1 MMDYLNKWVK
11 NLKDKVIDL
20 RLEMAAKEE
29 PSDIKPE
36 VAAEEPQ
43 IDFAVQES
51 TETPTI
57 SSIESGQVNMDLSAE
72 RIWDLSEL
80 DSELA
85 ENVFMGG
92 DTEKSE
98 DTDSSDPVSSD
109 SNDMSLV
116 TEESS
121 SDPIN
126 GENSG
131 NIEIPNIQRVTVASE
146 QPVDNEETVAIHSV
160 EQDSGEQDDSQDGH
174 DNGADEEKGVDDD
187 LFSDAV
193 KVRPYVKKLLES
205 HGKIQA
211 RDLLEEMKSVATMM
225 KAQEE

>member
-20 RLEMAAKEE
+20 QLEMAAKEE

-174 DNGADEEKGVDDD
+174 DNGADEEEGVGDD

>member
-57 SSIESGQVNMDLSAE
+57 SSIESGQVNMDLSSE

-146 QPVDNEETVAIHSV
+146 QPADNEETVAIH
-160 EQDSGEQDDSQDGH
+160 
-174 DNGADEEKGVDDD
+174 
-187 LFSDAV
+187 
-193 KVRPYVKKLLES
+193 
-205 HGKIQA
+205 
-211 RDLLEEMKSVATMM
+211 
-225 KAQEE
+225 

>member
-1 MMDYLNKWVK
+1 MMDYLNRWVK
-11 NLKDKVIDL
+11 IFKDKVIDL

-29 PSDIKPE
+29 TSDVKPE

-43 IDFAVQES
+43 IDFTVQES

-57 SSIESGQVNMDLSAE
+57 SSIESSQKNMGLSAE

-92 DTEKSE
+92 DTGKSE

-109 SNDMSLV
+109 SNDRSVV

-121 SDPIN
+121 SDSTN
-126 GENSG
+126 VENSD
-131 NIEIPNIQRVTVASE
+131 NIEMPNFQRVTVASE
-146 QPVDNEETVAIHSV
+146 QPVDNEETVEIYSAR
-160 EQDSGEQDDSQDGH
+160 QDSGEQDDSQDGH
-174 DNGADEEKGVDDD
+174 DIGADEEEGMNDDM
-187 LFSDAV
+187 FSGAV
-193 KVRPYVKKLLES
+193 KVRPHVKRLLES
-205 HGKIQA
+205 HGKVKA

>member
-11 NLKDKVIDL
+11 NFKDKVIDL
-20 RLEMAAKEE
+20 RLEMASKEE
-29 PSDIKPE
+29 PSDVKPE
-36 VAAEEPQ
+36 VVAEEPQ

-57 SSIESGQVNMDLSAE
+57 SSIESGQENIDLSAE

-80 DSELA
+80 DPELA
-85 ENVFMGG
+85 ENVFMGA

-98 DTDSSDPVSSD
+98 DTGGSDPVSSD
-109 SNDMSLV
+109 SSDMSVV
-116 TEESS
+116 TEESI
-121 SDPIN
+121 SDSTIV
-126 GENSG
+126 EDSE
-131 NIEIPNIQRVTVASE
+131 NIEMPNIQRVTVASE
-146 QPVDNEETVAIHSV
+146 QPADNEETVAIHSV

-174 DNGADEEKGVDDD
+174 DIGVDEGEGMDDD

-193 KVRPYVKKLLES
+193 KVKPYVKKLLES
-205 HGKIQA
+205 HGKVQA
-211 RDLLEEMKSVATMM
+211 RDLLEEMKSIATMM

>member
-98 DTDSSDPVSSD
+98 DTDRSDPVSSD

-146 QPVDNEETVAIHSV
+146 QPADNEETVAIHSV

-174 DNGADEEKGVDDD
+174 DNGADEEEGVDDD